1 MLTRARVAA
10 VILPLAM
17 LVGSCRFEGTVDANG
32 GAELKMHYRIA
43 PNTTIEKATKDL
55 ESKDVKLTSK
65 SLDKDGWLDATVKT
79 SDVTKLS
86 TAGYFKAWRIA
97 LTDGKDKGTKTLKA
111 VYGNKAPNVK
121 IPQSGI
127 DYYGDEITI
136 VLNLPGEIVKSNA
149 KESKGNS
156 ATWTFK
162 TVDFFKSKETPLE
175 VTYKLAK

>member
-10 VILPLAM
+10 ALLPLAM
-17 LVGSCRFEGTVDANG
+17 LAASCRFEGTVDATG
-32 GAELKMHYRIA
+32 GAAVKLHYRVA

-55 ESKDVKLTSK
+55 ESKDVQLVSK

-79 SDVTKLS
+79 ADVAKLS
-86 TAGYFKAWRIA
+86 TATYFRPWKIA
-97 LTDGKDKGTKTLKA
+97 LVDGKDKGTKSLKA
-111 VYGNKAPNVK
+111 TYQNKAPNVK

-149 KESKGNS
+149 KDSKGTA
-156 ATWTFK
+156 ATWTYK
-162 TVDFFKSKETPLE
+162 TVDFFKSKETTLE
-175 VTYKLAK
+175 VTYKLPK